1 MTVEETQDDRP
12 LIERIR
18 KLLDKAARTDSV
30 HEAEAF
36 ATKAAD
42 LVARHRISPEQ
53 LAQRGADADD
63 LSIRELLVGR
73 GAYVRGRIALL
84 GNIAEAHDV
93 RMVFQATPAGSVALL
108 AGRSEDIDVV
118 EVMYA
123 SLHAQVA
130 GQMAGLRRST
140 GAATQ
145 RERRA
150 FLFGFAN
157 RIGDLMAE
165 SAATAKAESERR
177 ADGGTAT
184 ALAVRERRERVDG
197 FADESWGKVRSA
209 GRPARLSPDGYN
221 RGVEAAD
228 RADVGR
234 TRLGGRRAIGRGGR
248 GN

>member
-1 MTVEETQDDRP
+1 MTATQTQDDRP
-12 LIERIR
+12 LVERIR
-18 KLLDKAARTDSV
+18 KLLDKAERTDSV

-36 ATKAAD
+36 AAKAAD

-53 LAQRGADADD
+53 LANRGVDADD
-63 LSIRELLVGR
+63 LAIRELLVGR
-73 GAYVRGRIALL
+73 GAYVRGRLALL
-84 GNIAEAHDV
+84 ANIAEAHDV
-93 RMVFQATPAGSVALL
+93 RMVFQSTPAGSVAFL
-108 AGRSEDIDVV
+108 AGRREDLDVV

-130 GQMAGLRRST
+130 GQMATMRRST

-150 FLFGFAN
+150 FLFGFAS

-165 SAATAKAESERR
+165 SAATAKVEAERR
-177 ADGGTAT
+177 SGGASTD
-184 ALAVRERRERVDG
+184 LAVRERRERVDG
-197 FADESWGKVRSA
+197 FADESWGRVRSA
-209 GRPARLSPDGYN
+209 GRPATLSPDGYH

-234 TRLGGRRAIGRGGR
+234 TRLSGRTALGRGRRDA
-248 GN
+248 

>member
-1 MTVEETQDDRP
+1 MTDSMTQGDRS
-12 LIERIR
+12 LIERVR
-18 KLLDKAARTDSV
+18 KLLDKAERTDSV

-36 ATKAAD
+36 AAKAAD

-53 LAQRGADADD
+53 LEQSDRDGDD
-63 LSIRELLVGR
+63 LVIRELLVGR
-73 GAYVRGRIALL
+73 GAYVRGRLALL

-93 RMVFQATPAGSVALL
+93 RMVFQATPAGSMAFL
-108 AGRSEDIDVV
+108 AGRSVDLDIV

-123 SLHAQVA
+123 SLHSQVA

-157 RIGDLMAE
+157 RIGDLLAE
-165 SAATAKAESERR
+165 SAAAAKAESERGV
-177 ADGGTAT
+177 DGGVSTS
-184 ALAVRERRERVDG
+184 LAVRERRERVDG
-197 FADESWGKVRSA
+197 FADERWGKVRSA
-209 GRPARLSPDGYN
+209 SRPASLSPDGYS
-221 RGVEAAD
+221 RGVDAAD

-234 TRLGGRRAIGRGGR
+234 TRLDGRAAIGRGRR
-248 GN
+248 GS